1 MGSITLTRCFNHG
14 QREAVARCPSCR
26 RHFCRECV
34 TEHDHRMLCASC
46 IAAATAVSEAPARRP
61 LRLPIFPALQ
71 LSGALFVLWLF
82 FFTLGRLLLMVPS
95 QHHDALLWE
104 PRLVDAE
111 APDDEPAPGDS
122 DEGAPQ

>member
-34 TEHDHRMLCASC
+34 TEHDHKILCASC
-46 IAAATAVSEAPARRP
+46 IAAATAVNEAPARRRMSP
-61 LRLPIFPALQ
+61 PFFPILQ
-71 LSGALFVLWLF
+71 FSSGIFVLWLF
-82 FFTLGRLLLMVPS
+82 FFTLGRLLLLVPS
-95 QHHDALLWE
+95 QHHDALLWA

-111 APDDEPAPGDS
+111 APKEAS
-122 DEGAPQ
+122 KGATE